1 MIDWLTTVLL
11 ALIQGLSEFLPI
23 SSSAHLVL
31 PSQLLGW
38 ADQGLMFDVAVHVGT
53 LLAVVIYFRRDLLA
67 LMGDFHPG
75 LTRNAPR
82 GELWSLVIATL
93 PVIAVGSVAGPFVEH
108 SLRTLWVIALTTLI
122 FGLFLGWAAWVGARS
137 NGDAAKVT
145 MTPRDGL
152 VIGLAQVCALVPGVS
167 RSGVTI
173 TAGLFLG
180 YSPQAAARF
189 SFLLS
194 VPVILGAMAFLAID
208 ILSGFSGQV
217 PVRQMLVAAGVAG
230 ISAYLTIAFFLRLLD
245 RIGLMPF
252 VGYRLVLGVVLLGVI
267 FFTGDLNV

>member
-1 MIDWLTTVLL
+1 MIDWLATVLL

-38 ADQGLMFDVAVHVGT
+38 ADQGLMFDVAVHSGT
-53 LLAVVIYFRRDLLA
+53 LLAVMIYFRTDLLG
-67 LMGDFHPG
+67 LVRDIHPT
-75 LTRNAPR
+75 LTRSHPQGDLGA
-82 GELWSLVIATL
+82 LAVATL
-93 PVIAVGSVAGPFVEH
+93 PVVLVGSVIGPLVEH

-122 FGLFLGWAAWVGARS
+122 FGLLLGWAAWKSGRGGADPVK
-137 NGDAAKVT
+137 GKVT
-145 MTPRDGL
+145 IRDGVL
-152 VIGLAQVCALVPGVS
+152 IGLAQVCALVPGVS

-180 YSPQAAARF
+180 YSPQIAARF

-194 VPVILGAMAFLAID
+194 VPVILGAMLFLVID
-208 ILSGFSGQV
+208 ILSGFPSQV
-217 PVRQMLVAAGVAG
+217 PIHQMAIAAGVAG
-230 ISAYLTIAFFLRLLD
+230 VSAYLTIAFFLRLLD

-267 FFTGDLNV
+267 FLQET